1 MYAFI
6 RFVMELLRTDT
17 TFRFL
22 GMSRNGWVSIAAF
35 MFGVGWII
43 YAQRRGE
50 KRRLY
55 GKPTFLAPGEE
66 TEEDHRPE
74 ETEPEDDDLSVPP
87 SPFEGG
93 RQSEERAMQGD
104 QGSERDRRG
113 TDEERS
119 DESGG

>member
-50 KRRLY
+50 KRKLY
-55 GKPTFLAPGEE
+55 GKPTFLAPGEQ
-66 TEEDHRPE
+66 TEEDHRPRTTDHGPE
-74 ETEPEDDDLSVPP
+74 EESEGDDFSVPL
-87 SPFEGG
+87 S
-93 RQSEERAMQGD
+93 S
-104 QGSERDRRG
+104 G